1 MRILLAVDGSRYLA
15 DVVDA
20 LISRPWPE
28 GSTVRVL
35 SAVEPEQIVSVDS
48 SQAVLSGKAQQR
60 PMKATEELV
69 EFVAASLASHG
80 LRVGTVVKPGDPRE
94 VIVNEAENWQAH
106 LIVMGAYGHSGV
118 RKWQLGSVAESVAN
132 HAQCSVE
139 LIRKTKDAGNP
150 GGVQELG

>member
-28 GSTVRVL
+28 GSSVRVL
-35 SAVEPEQIVSVDS
+35 SAVEPEQIVSVES
-48 SQAVLSGKAQQR
+48 RKAQQR

-80 LRVGTVVKPGDPRE
+80 FRVGTVVKPGDPRE

-118 RKWQLGSVAESVAN
+118 RNWQLGSVAESVAN
-132 HAQCSVE
+132 HARCSVE

-150 GGVQELG
+150 GGVQERG